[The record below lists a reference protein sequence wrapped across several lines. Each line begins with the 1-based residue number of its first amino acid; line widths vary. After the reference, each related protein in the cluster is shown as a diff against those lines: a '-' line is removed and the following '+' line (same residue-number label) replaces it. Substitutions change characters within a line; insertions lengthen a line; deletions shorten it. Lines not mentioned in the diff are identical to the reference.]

1 MRVFVVLKDGTRGE
15 VKVKVPIDVLANET
29 DITHS
34 IMQMPLLKL
43 IDRNI
48 WVSPT
53 YVEMIEITGVD

>member
-53 YVEMIEITGVD
+53 YVEMIEIEGVE

>member
-1 MRVFVVLKDGTRGE
+1 MKVFVVLKDGTKGE
-15 VKVKVPIDVLANET
+15 VKVKIPIDVLANET

>member
-1 MRVFVVLKDGTRGE
+1 MRVFVVLKDGSRGE
-15 VKVKVPIDVLANET
+15 VKVKIPIDVLANET

>member
-15 VKVKVPIDVLANET
+15 VKVKIPIDVLANET

-53 YVEMIEITGVD
+53 YVEMIEITGAD

>member
-15 VKVKVPIDVLANET
+15 VKVKIPIDVLANET

>member
-1 MRVFVVLKDGTRGE
+1 MKVFVVLKDGTRGE
-15 VKVKVPIDVLANET
+15 VKVKIPIDVLANET

>member
-1 MRVFVVLKDGTRGE
+1 MRAFVVLKDGTRGE
-15 VKVKVPIDVLANET
+15 VKVKIPIDVLANEA